1 MTYNP
6 AFHPK
11 AAKAL
16 CAKGATVAELAVA
29 FDVAIST
36 IWMWKI
42 NHKEFFESCRLGF
55 DAANDRVEHSMF
67 ERAVGYTHES
77 VNIFLPAG

>member
-1 MTYNP
+1 MAKKRATLKTKTVGKQPKKGGRPPTYNP
-6 AFHPK
+6 DIHPQ

-16 CAKGATVAELAVA
+16 CAKGATVAELAAA

-42 NHKEFFESCRLGF
+42 SHPEFFESCR
-55 DAANDRVEHSMF
+55 V
-67 ERAVGYTHES
+67 
-77 VNIFLPAG
+77 